1 MSISIVF
8 LRHIIIWYVEVY
20 LIKWEHLYTGA
31 FLDMNSIDIVTNFF
45 PQYFHIIDTIRAR
58 KGKVLFVLPDFLP
71 FRFTQPAPKNIWQ
84 CSAYCTHEY
93 HHHAHIHTQVN
104 KLEAKLKLIH
114 VKGSF
119 PDHAVSL
126 SVETDSCVEVAFT
139 KFYMHTCR
147 DILRRRAW
155 LKL

>member
-1 MSISIVF
+1 MSIFIVF

-45 PQYFHIIDTIRAR
+45 PQYFHIIDSIRAR
-58 KGKVLFVLPDFLP
+58 KGKVLFVLPDFLL
-71 FRFTQPAPKNIWQ
+71 FRFTQPTPKNIWQ

-104 KLEAKLKLIH
+104 KLEAKSKPIH

-119 PDHAVSL
+119 PYHAVSL

-139 KFYMHTCR
+139 KCYMHTCR